1 MVNLLITGPN
11 YFNDYNAV
19 ASKLSEIGVDKQ
31 ECTIVTS
38 LSTGVDTMAFDYGV
52 ANNKEVI
59 VYNIQDDEDTKMY
72 RTVTTATHAIVIWDG
87 LDKKTHKMLQLVNAY
102 KLKLIEIRM

>member
-1 MVNLLITGPN
+1 MINLLITGPN

-31 ECTIVTS
+31 ECVIVTP
-38 LSTGVDTMAFDYGV
+38 LSTGVDTMAFDYGI

-59 VYNIQDDEDTKMY
+59 VYNIQDEDTKMN
-72 RTVTTATHAIVIWDG
+72 RTVSTATHA
-87 LDKKTHKMLQLVNAY
+87 
-102 KLKLIEIRM
+102 RM